1 MVIIFG
7 FPTIENP
14 GFDITHYFWGYTP
27 SSPPSPP
34 PWGRPCWGWGYS
46 KMKMVIIFGFP
57 TIENLRIDITHD
69 SWWYTPSSP
78 PNPP

>member
-1 MVIIFG
+1 MVIIFV
-7 FPTIENP
+7 FPNIENP
-14 GFDITHYFWGYTP
+14 RYDITHYFWGCSPHTP
-27 SSPPSPP
+27 PGA
-34 PWGRPCWGWGYS
+34 WGRPCWGWGYP

-57 TIENLRIDITHD
+57 TIENFRIDITHD